1 METMLQAVVVV
12 FMLFLCSLCLFAV
25 IVIVRDIIYEN
36 AKTRRAR
43 EAERA
48 NAEAPVHEPV
58 QVVVQPAPVVETKV
72 EEPVREEESAPE
84 EGEAEEVAATED
96 DPDAVSFSRVSL
108 TMEEKYATLSTEF
121 KRYFDDIV
129 RHALSKEGVKESKQ
143 SGAYIYKIASYKVLK
158 MMIKRSEIVCEFTFI
173 DRAFLNYADK
183 SGGEVKIKQSATAVR
198 VTDAL
203 AVGVVKDGIDLV
215 CTQIDADKEY
225 KKELAREKRR
235 EKRRLA
241 KEKSNAN

>member
-36 AKTRRAR
+36 AKTRRER

-58 QVVVQPAPVVETKV
+58 QVVVQPAPVVVPAPAPVAEPAPVVETKV

-84 EGEAEEVAATED
+84 DGEAEEVAATED

-108 TMEEKYATLSTEF
+108 TM
-121 KRYFDDIV
+121 
-129 RHALSKEGVKESKQ
+129 
-143 SGAYIYKIASYKVLK
+143 
-158 MMIKRSEIVCEFTFI
+158 
-173 DRAFLNYADK
+173 
-183 SGGEVKIKQSATAVR
+183 
-198 VTDAL
+198 
-203 AVGVVKDGIDLV
+203 
-215 CTQIDADKEY
+215 
-225 KKELAREKRR
+225 
-235 EKRRLA
+235 
-241 KEKSNAN
+241 